1 MNDETKE
8 AIALFRFGVLGPLV
22 SARLEHGD
30 RRAYFEAAAARRHVM
45 PDGSEVAVSARTI
58 EAWFYAHKR
67 GGLRALRPQS
77 RSDEG
82 KSRAIDDV
90 VADLIR
96 RAKLE
101 KPRRS
106 VTRIIKMIERA
117 GYAPKGELKRSSVHR
132 VLEAAGISSRPVRGP
147 SAERRSFIVERAGDL
162 AVGDGLHMHK
172 PVIAPT
178 KKLIYPIMFSQID
191 AATRFITNSALVLAE
206 GEGSADHE
214 RGLKAA
220 LLKFGAPRSY
230 YVDHG
235 PAYVARSLTAICAD
249 LDVELRHAGVG
260 DPQAKGV
267 IERWHSTWR
276 AEVEDELPDHPL
288 PFEEVQAKHWA
299 WLRHEYHARE
309 HDTTGRSPRD
319 HFLEQAGELRAVRP
333 GVNLDEVFLHRAR
346 RKVRNDG
353 TVRWAGRLLEVRA
366 DLVGDVVEIRYD
378 PNDLTVRPRVFVD
391 QKFFCDTVPLDRLA
405 NAHRR
410 RRRSVGTP
418 PPQFEPT
425 GLDPLGLI
433 EEELEQQGRFERG
446 ALGRTRSSALD
457 EGDDDDDDED
467 LR

>member
-1 MNDETKE
+1 
-8 AIALFRFGVLGPLV
+8 
-22 SARLEHGD
+22 
-30 RRAYFEAAAARRHVM
+30 M

-288 PFEEVQAKHWA
+288 PFEDVQATHWA

-425 GLDPLGLI
+425 GLDPLGII